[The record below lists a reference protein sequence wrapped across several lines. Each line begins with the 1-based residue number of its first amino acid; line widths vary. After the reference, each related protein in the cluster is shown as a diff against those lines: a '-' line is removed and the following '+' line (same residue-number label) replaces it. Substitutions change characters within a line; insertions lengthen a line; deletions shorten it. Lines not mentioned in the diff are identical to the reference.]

1 ESGRVWTPTPLP
13 VHRLPEQYQVRF
25 TEDRARF
32 SLHLDTD
39 LTVVVQHQV
48 SPEADAVVR
57 KMTIT
62 NDGARTRHLDAV
74 SYQELVLAQ
83 RADARAHPVFS
94 KMFVHTE
101 FLDEGSVLVAT
112 RRRRSPSDPEIWA
125 AHFVTADRGHEH
137 LPDQPTPETD
147 RRNFLG
153 RGRGL
158 DDPAQLAPGGRPT
171 GTTGYTLDPIFSL
184 SQPVALPPGERV
196 VLSWW
201 TVVAADRDGL
211 LRLVDHHRT
220 VGASERL
227 SMLAWTQAQVQL
239 RHLGI
244 EAEDAA
250 LFQNLAGRVM
260 YPQLDLR
267 APAQELTAARPQS
280 DLWQMGISGDLPIL
294 VVRIRDVADMAL
306 VREVVHAFE
315 FWRARRFAVDVV
327 LLNEQATSYAQEL
340 QLDLET
346 AAHSISLRT
355 GHPDSTGQ
363 IFVV

>member
-1 ESGRVWTPTPLP
+1 MNKILLVDDDLELTQL
-13 VHRLPEQYQVRF
+13 L
-25 TEDRARF
+25 TEI
-32 SLHLDTD
+32 
-39 LTVVVQHQV
+39 LTLEGFDVTVA
-48 SPEADAVVR
+48 E
-57 KMTIT
+57 
-62 NDGARTRHLDAV
+62 DG
-74 SYQELVLAQ
+74 E
-83 RADARAHPVFS
+83 
-94 KMFVHTE
+94 E
-101 FLDEGSVLVAT
+101 
-112 RRRRSPSDPEIWA
+112 
-125 AHFVTADRGHEH
+125 
-137 LPDQPTPETD
+137 
-147 RRNFLG
+147 
-153 RGRGL
+153 
-158 DDPAQLAPGGRPT
+158 
-171 GTTGYTLDPIFSL
+171 
-184 SQPVALPPGERV
+184 
-196 VLSWW
+196 
-201 TVVAADRDGL
+201 GL

-250 LFQNLAGRVM
+250 LFQNLAGRVI

-363 IFVV
+363 IFVVRRDQVAAEAIAAPSNTAHPNDA